1 MGLRSA
7 LNIGKNAIIAQQ
19 RALQTVGNNIA
30 NANTEGY
37 SRQRVSFAP
46 IGSSREG
53 SYFQGLGVGINGVQ
67 RIYDRAIEIRL
78 LEAGTELGSLQQQRV
93 AYSRLETS
101 FNALSDRSLGER
113 MGAFFNAANELSQSP
128 QNIATRRVF
137 IEMAQSLA
145 ENFNSISS
153 SLQNMRGLTD
163 GEVQSTVG
171 EINRLTTEIAKLN
184 DAIVKAEVGGTIQGE
199 ANDLRDAREQS
210 LRELSELIDIKVI
223 EQNNSS
229 VDVVT
234 SGAFLVKGR
243 TDYNLTMDTAVD
255 RNVRISEISF
265 EDGTQAFNP
274 QGGAL
279 GGLLESR
286 DQIFSGFMQE
296 LDTMARAVITEV
308 NAIHTA
314 GRPLTP
320 IRKITSNAF
329 SVPHALGNAPLA
341 VNGTISQTAAAG
353 GYLVDKSLVGYPASI
368 PGGSGDFFI
377 GAKVLITSGE
387 REGESAIIQGYDPG
401 SGRIGFEPPL
411 PSIAKTDTFQ
421 ITSSQFPV
429 SHGSFDLVVYNAANG
444 ISNTFNIEIDAD
456 GLPTPPATDDTTL
469 PELVQD
475 INDQLI
481 AQYGANPPV
490 SARITQDFRLEIVSN
505 SNDVDFRFENDTS
518 GFLTANGMN
527 TFFEGYNAGTMNVQ
541 QRLLDAPEKL
551 AISTDNNPGN
561 NDLALALAAL
571 QGKRILSDGN
581 ATFDEY
587 YQGVIGAMAVQ
598 GAEAIELSDNQAI
611 IKSAIE
617 GERQAISGVN
627 LDEEAVALM
636 VHQRAFQ
643 AAARFLS
650 IVDELMTTLI
660 QTL

>member
-1 MGLRSA
+1 MGLFSA
-7 LNIGKNAIIAQQ
+7 LDIGKNAVMAQQ
-19 RALQTVGNNIA
+19 RALHTVGNNIA

-37 SRQRVSFAP
+37 SRQRVSFEA
-46 IGSSREG
+46 IGSFREG
-53 SYFQGLGVGINGVQ
+53 SYFQGLGIGINGVQ
-67 RIYDRAIEIRL
+67 RIHDRAIEIRL
-78 LEAGTELGSLQQQRV
+78 LEAGTDLGSLQQQQI

-101 FNALSDRSLGER
+101 FDALSDCSLGER

-128 QNIATRRVF
+128 QDIATRRVF
-137 IEMAQSLA
+137 VEMAQSLA
-145 ENFNSISS
+145 ENFNGISKS
-153 SLQNMRGLTD
+153 MQNMRSLTD
-163 GEVQSTVG
+163 GEVQSAVG
-171 EINRLTTEIAKLN
+171 EINRLTTEVAKLN
-184 DAIVKAEVGGTIQGE
+184 DAIVKAEVGGTIQGQ

-223 EQNNSS
+223 EQSNSS

-243 TDYNLTMDTAVD
+243 TDYNLTMDTVVD

-286 DQIFSGFMQE
+286 DQIYSDFMHE

-308 NAIHTA
+308 NAIHTS

-377 GAKVLITSGE
+377 GAKVLFTSGE
-387 REGESAIIQGYDPG
+387 REGESAIIQDYDPG

-411 PSIAKTDTFQ
+411 PGIEKTDKFQ
-421 ITSSQFPV
+421 ITSSEFPV
-429 SHGSFDLVVYNAANG
+429 SHGSFDLVVHNAANG

-490 SARITQDFRLEIVSN
+490 SARITQDHRLEITSN
-505 SNDVDFRFENDTS
+505 HNDVDFRFENDTS
-518 GFLTANGMN
+518 GFLAATGMN
-527 TFFEGYNAGTMNVQ
+527 TFFEGHNAGSMNVQ

-551 AISTDNNPGN
+551 AISTDDNPGN

-571 QGKRILSDGN
+571 QGKRILSGGN

-598 GAEAIELSDNQAI
+598 GAEAIELAENQAI

-650 IVDELMTTLI
+650 VVDELMTTLI